1 MFAISIVSIPLSLLF
16 IAGIIYI
23 LVFWIRYSW
32 IPTYSLK
39 WSKGEFI
46 APEKRFNKLMLH
58 GLGVYAATA
67 LLMGCTA
74 LVFVLVDSTSTVA
87 MTIMSICY
95 IIVLPC
101 ALWLYW
107 YIVYKI
113 REKSGATKRLIAFEV
128 SYGVLT
134 LSAWVAIVVLAIYG
148 MMFVLAIAAA
158 YFLFRLIMY
167 FCFSEQ
173 ISVKTPGLFGG
184 IKKVWAERNLDGSYT
199 DLDGNKYK

>member
-1 MFAISIVSIPLSLLF
+1 MNAISFITIPLSLLF
-16 IAGIIYI
+16 LVGVIYI

-32 IPTYSLK
+32 ISTYFLK
-39 WSKGEFI
+39 WSKGEFV

-58 GLGVYAATA
+58 GLGAYVTSA
-67 LLMGCTA
+67 LLMGCIV
-74 LVFVLVDSTSTVA
+74 LIFGLVDSSSTVA
-87 MTIMSICY
+87 MTIMAICY
-95 IIVLPC
+95 IISMPC
-101 ALWLYW
+101 SLLLYW

-113 REKSGATKRLIAFEV
+113 REKSGATKRLVTFEV
-128 SYGVLT
+128 IYGVLT
-134 LSAWVAIVVLAIYG
+134 FSAWAAIVALAIYG
-148 MMFVLAIAAA
+148 IMFAIFVVVG
-158 YFLFRLIMY
+158 YFLIRLILF